1 MDTITITPKAKR
13 SGMIMP
19 LVATIVVF
27 IFLLGIA
34 MLKIGFSSR
43 FTAARTT
50 TEIAARSAADAGLA
64 MAMFRMA
71 PGISPYSLEGYQV
84 QNKNPK
90 TTFSY
95 WVTLDPVRGFR
106 IRSVGTSGNMSKT
119 VYAMTWATSFWSYAI
134 LVDDTINLKSNML
147 LDVWPENSTFTPT
160 IGTTSTETGA
170 ITLSPNTNIP
180 GDIVVGAGSNP
191 DTVVNS
197 KKSTIIN
204 GDVYAS
210 DNDLEFPFWPVPGGL
225 PPIPWPAEPNGLTI
239 TTNRTY
245 LTPIT
250 FGNGDRITIRGDVVM
265 YVAGNMILDNSAE
278 LYIEA
283 GSSLELYLGGSLIA
297 LNGSIITNGDQDARD
312 LKIYG
317 TPTCRIIDL
326 KNSGDLW
333 AAIYAPNADL
343 LIYNSGSTYGSFIGN
358 SFEMKQDAEFYYD
371 TRLLEDPT
379 EHPSFFQVERWWE
392 RGDDLI

>member
-50 TEIAARSAADAGLA
+50 TEIVARSAADAGLA
-64 MAMFRMA
+64 MAMHLLKETRSVSSA
-71 PGISPYSLEGYQV
+71 SDVPLE
-84 QNKNPK
+84 N
-90 TTFSY
+90 TRAAFSY
-95 WVTLDPVRGFR
+95 TVTPDPVRGFR

-197 KKSTIIN
+197 KKTTIIN

-225 PPIPWPAEPNGLTI
+225 PPIPWPEEPNGLTI

-250 FGNGDRITIRGDVVM
+250 FGNGDRITIRGDVIM